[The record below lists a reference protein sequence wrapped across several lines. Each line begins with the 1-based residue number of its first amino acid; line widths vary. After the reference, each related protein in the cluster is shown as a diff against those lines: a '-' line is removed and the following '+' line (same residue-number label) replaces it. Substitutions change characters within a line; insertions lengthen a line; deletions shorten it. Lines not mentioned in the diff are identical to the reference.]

1 MVRLAI
7 TVAVATL
14 VLVPPSWAQ
23 EPVDL
28 EEMTLEELM
37 EVSIHTVTRREESLA
52 HIPGSV
58 TVISREQIDTWAAA
72 SNYNLSDLLGKLV
85 PGLSPGSQNSS
96 TAAQTLRGRFMLVII
111 DRVPQSSLRNIQHD
125 LVGIDLAAIERI
137 EVVRGTSAMFGEG
150 ASGGIV
156 NIITRAPTEKRE
168 LGTSVAGELSLTHP
182 SGSLGGRLVQSARGT
197 QGRADYAVLG
207 VLQRTG
213 HFFDAHGDQIP
224 PDPQGQGGISD
235 LDVLDLFGKLGFRPT
250 DEQRWEG
257 TINYSSRDQDTDFT
271 TDPSVNNVPQR
282 VKSRALEGL
291 LLAKPSGTH
300 NTLLSLV
307 YEHAHLWGG
316 TLRAQAYYRRHRTLF
331 FPRDLGTQPIVGRRI
346 IRTQHETWKTGGRLD
361 IERPLPARLHLHW
374 GADAYVE
381 RTRQP
386 APLFDPAIFDAS
398 GGLVFQEIGARTFVP
413 RLFVANLAGFSQLGW
428 SAAPWLSLRGGARLE
443 GTRVGVDDFTS
454 LINGADVKGGT
465 LSFTRL
471 LFNAGLVV
479 TPTEALSLFASF
491 AQGYSLPDIGL
502 IMRDAPAGSSVAS
515 LNTSPQSV
523 NMYEAGVRG
532 AFGRVNGTLSL
543 FYNSSDRGVT
553 QLAAFQPVIRAA
565 ERIYG
570 LEATMEARPV
580 ESLRLGTS
588 VGWLEGK
595 REENDGETFLNG
607 FRIPPLK
614 WTSFAEY
621 EPLPGWRNSLLV
633 VYSGSRNR
641 FPPGST
647 ALGTRPVTAFTTVDL
662 VSSVEVGPG
671 TLRVSVSNLL
681 NSFSFPL
688 HSQLLDANATNSAAR
703 GAVVNA
709 EYSIVY

>member
-14 VLVPPSWAQ
+14 VLVPRSWAQ
-23 EPVDL
+23 ESVDL
-28 EEMTLEELM
+28 QQMTLEELM
-37 EVSIHTVTRREESLA
+37 EVPIQTVTRREESLA
-52 HIPGSV
+52 RIPGSV

-72 SNYNLSDLLGKLV
+72 SHYNLSDLLGKLV

-156 NIITRAPTEKRE
+156 NIITRASTEKRE

-197 QGRADYAVLG
+197 RGRADCAVIG

-235 LDVLDLFGKLGFRPT
+235 LDVLDLFVKLGFRPT

-257 TINYSSRDQDTDFT
+257 TLNHFSGDQDTDFT

-291 LLAKPSGTH
+291 VLAEPSGTH

-307 YEHAHLWGG
+307 YEHTHLWGG
-316 TLRAQAYYRRHRTLF
+316 TLRAQAYYRQHGTLF
-331 FPRDLGTQPIVGRRI
+331 FPRDLGTQPNVGRQI
-346 IRTQHETWKTGGRLD
+346 IRTQHETWKAGSRLD

-374 GADAYVE
+374 GADASAE

-386 APLFDPAIFDAS
+386 APLFAPEFFDAS
-398 GGLVFQEIGARTFVP
+398 GGLVFQEIGERTLVP
-413 RLFVANLAGFSQLGW
+413 RLFVANLAGFSQLDW
-428 SAAPWLSLRGGARLE
+428 NAAPWLSLRGGARFE

-454 LINGADVKGGT
+454 INGVDVKGGT

-502 IMRDAPAGSSVAS
+502 IVREAPAGSSVAT

-543 FYNSSDRGVT
+543 FYNSSGRGVT
-553 QLAAFQPVIRAA
+553 QLAALQPVIRAA

-570 LEATMEARPV
+570 LEATAEARPV

-588 VGWLEGK
+588 VAWLEGK
-595 REENDGETFLNG
+595 RKEDGGETFLNG

-633 VYSGSRNR
+633 IYSGSRNR

-647 ALGTRPVTAFTTVDL
+647 ALGTLPVTAFTTVDL
-662 VSSVEVGPG
+662 VSSVKVGSG

-703 GAVVNA
+703 GTVVNA
-709 EYSIVY
+709 AYSIVY